1 MSRSIHGRFVDY
13 PSRRYKSREEEP
25 KAPRK
30 PSLRA
35 VRASDT
41 KPARAKSTKARKA
54 AKAPAKRA
62 PAHSPGRRRTRR
74 SEATDELGR
83 LAGRNA
89 TGAQA
94 TLQRAATAFSEGRER
109 DAARDLRSLRDAYP
123 DAAGVRELLG
133 LADYRLGHFGVAA
146 KELEA
151 FANLTGSVEQHPVL
165 MDCYRAQRRYRDVDR
180 LWLELSEASPAA
192 ELVTEGRIVA
202 AGALADQRRTSEAI
216 ALLERKA
223 ADTKR
228 AQPHH
233 LRLWYALADLYE
245 RVGEIPR
252 ARELFD
258 RIRKREPDFVDV
270 AERLA
275 ALN

>member
-1 MSRSIHGRFVDY
+1 MARPVHGRFVDY
-13 PSRRYKSREEEP
+13 PSRRYKAKDDEP
-25 KAPRK
+25 EPERR

-35 VRASDT
+35 VRRSE
-41 KPARAKSTKARKA
+41 PADGA
-54 AKAPAKRA
+54 APAKRA
-62 PAHSPGRRRTRR
+62 RAAKRTKQAAPPRRRGRR
-74 SEATDELGR
+74 SEANDELGR
-83 LAGRNA
+83 IAGRNA
-89 TGAQA
+89 TRAQQA
-94 TLQRAATAFSEGRER
+94 LQRAATAYNEGRER
-109 DAARDLRSLRDAYP
+109 DAAKELRALRDAYP

-151 FANLTGSVEQHPVL
+151 FVQLTGSVEQHPVL
-165 MDCYRAQRRYRDVDR
+165 MDCYRAQRRYADVER
-180 LWLELSEASPAA
+180 LWHELSEVSPSA

-202 AGALADQRRTSEAI
+202 AGALADQRRTRDAI

-228 AQPHH
+228 AQTHH

-245 RVGEIPR
+245 RAGEIPR
-252 ARELFD
+252 ARELFE
-258 RIRKREPDFVDV
+258 RVRRREPDFVDV

-275 ALN
+275 GLA

>member
-1 MSRSIHGRFVDY
+1 
-13 PSRRYKSREEEP
+13 
-25 KAPRK
+25 
-30 PSLRA
+30 LRA
-35 VRASDT
+35 VGRRDEGT
-41 KPARAKSTKARKA
+41 KPQGPARGSRKGAQQPKRVAPPRRRA
-54 AKAPAKRA
+54 AK
-62 PAHSPGRRRTRR
+62 RT
-74 SEATDELGR
+74 EATDELAR
-83 LAGRNA
+83 IAGRNA
-89 TGAQA
+89 GRAQA
-94 TLQRAATAFSEGRER
+94 ALDRAATAYAEGRER
-109 DAARDLRSLRDAYP
+109 DAAKELRALRDAYP

-133 LADYRLGHFGVAA
+133 LADYRLGHYGVAA

-165 MDCYRAQRRYRDVDR
+165 MDCYRAQRRYNDVDR
-180 LWLELSEASPAA
+180 LWHELSEVSPSA

-202 AGALADQRRTSEAI
+202 AGALADQRRSAEAI

-233 LRLWYALADLYE
+233 LRLWYALGDLYE
-245 RVGEIPR
+245 RAGEIPR

-258 RIRKREPDFVDV
+258 RIRRLEPDFVDV

-275 ALN
+275 ALK